1 MVDLHFCDSNF
12 TNEFLYHKTYYVW
25 KLKRGVRWYSTWY
38 RFFSEKIAHWV
49 FQIIYKDVCHNFLL
63 AHSLSKK
70 KSSFTHIDVIKGVM
84 IHQKSNLYATC
95 HMGQNDMFVYEKFS
109 MPFWHITRPSYM
121 TLKLLVRIFFVSK
134 NSF

>member
-1 MVDLHFCDSNF
+1 MFLLSVTTQILRMSYIPQDL
-12 TNEFLYHKTYYVW
+12 LR
-25 KLKRGVRWYSTWY
+25 LKIEERCTLIFNVI

-49 FQIIYKDVCHNFLL
+49 FQIIYKDVCHNFLR

-121 TLKLLVRIFFVSK
+121 TLKMLVRIFFVSK

>member
-1 MVDLHFCDSNF
+1 MLSVTTQILRMSYIPQDL
-12 TNEFLYHKTYYVW
+12 LP
-25 KLKRGVRWYSTWY
+25 LKIEEICTLIFNVI
-38 RFFSEKIAHWV
+38 RFFLEKIAHWV
-49 FQIIYKDVCHNFLL
+49 FQIIYKDVCHNFLR

>member
-1 MVDLHFCDSNF
+1 MSLRTTSQFQDIFCTTFNIFENSYTTRLKVKLEILNYD
-12 TNEFLYHKTYYVW
+12 TKVICQYYKLY
-25 KLKRGVRWYSTWY
+25 
-38 RFFSEKIAHWV
+38 
-49 FQIIYKDVCHNFLL
+49 NFLL

>member
-1 MVDLHFCDSNF
+1 M
-12 TNEFLYHKTYYVW
+12 
-25 KLKRGVRWYSTWY
+25 
-38 RFFSEKIAHWV
+38 
-49 FQIIYKDVCHNFLL
+49 FQIIYKDVCHNFLR
-63 AHSLSKK
+63 AHSLSKE

-84 IHQKSNLYATC
+84 IHEKSNLYATC